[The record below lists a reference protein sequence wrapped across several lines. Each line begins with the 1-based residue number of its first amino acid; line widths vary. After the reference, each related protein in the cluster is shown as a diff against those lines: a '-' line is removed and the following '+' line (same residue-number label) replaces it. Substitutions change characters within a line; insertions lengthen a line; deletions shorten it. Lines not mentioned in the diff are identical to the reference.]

1 MNKQII
7 LIFGDQLDHQ
17 IPALAHIDRKRD
29 VIVMGEVVDEATHVK
44 HHKQKLVLIFSAM
57 RQFAAHLINE
67 GYKVHYHYFDSLSP
81 IKSFTD
87 LIQDAITQ
95 FNATSIC
102 LTEPSEYRV
111 KTMVNTWPYK
121 FNIPVRVLEDS
132 RFFCTTAMFNSWAS
146 GRKQLRMEFF
156 YRAMRKQHHILMDG
170 DQPEGEQWNY
180 DALNRKPPPKKGL
193 TTPTPCSIKPNATT
207 VSVKALVNEAFADH
221 FGDLADFH
229 YATNRDEALTVLNH
243 FITEILPQFGDYQDA
258 MLMSEPWMFH
268 SHLGFYLN
276 CGLLRPR
283 ECVDLAEKAYH
294 QGHAPLHAVEGFIR
308 QILGWREFIRGIYWL
323 KMPDYPKLNYFNATK
338 PLPAFYW
345 TGKTTMRCLQQCVQ
359 QTQVHAYA
367 HHIQRLMVLGNF
379 ALLAGITPEEVNEWF
394 WIVYAD
400 AYEWVE
406 LPNVSGMALFADG
419 GSLASKPYAASGAYI
434 HKMSNYC
441 QNCQFNVKE
450 KTGPSACP
458 FNYLYWHF
466 IDQHADKLAKNPRMA
481 LIYKAYDKLSDI
493 QKVAIKQSA
502 ETFLANLT

>member
-1 MNKQII
+1 MIKRII

-17 IPALAHIDRKRD
+17 IHALGQIDANQD
-29 VIVMGEVVDEATHVK
+29 LILMGEVVEEATHIK
-44 HHKQKLVLIFSAM
+44 HHKQKLVLVFAAM
-57 RQFAAHLINE
+57 RQFATELKARGLN
-67 GYKVHYHYFDSLSP
+67 VHYHNYNPSSP
-81 IKSFTD
+81 IQSFTH
-87 LIQDAITQ
+87 LILEGIQSFKPQSITM
-95 FNATSIC
+95 
-102 LTEPSEYRV
+102 TEPSEYRV
-111 KTMVNTWPYK
+111 KKMVHDWRDT
-121 FNIPVRVLEDS
+121 FDIPLEILDDK
-132 RFFCTTAMFNSWAS
+132 RFFCPTTQFNAWAS

-156 YRAMRKQHHILMDG
+156 YREMRKQHGILMEG
-170 DQPEGEQWNY
+170 DQPIGGQWNY
-180 DALNRKPPPKKGL
+180 DPLNRKPPPKKGL
-193 TTPTPCSIKPNATT
+193 TLPTPCHISPNPTTLAVKDFVNAT
-207 VSVKALVNEAFADH
+207 FADH
-221 FGDLADFH
+221 FGELTDFH

-243 FITEILPQFGDYQDA
+243 FITTTLPQFGDYQDA
-258 MLMSEPWMFH
+258 MLMNEPWMFH

-283 ECVDLAEKAYH
+283 ECVALAEEAYH
-294 QGHAPLHAVEGFIR
+294 KGHAPLHAVEGFIR

-323 KMPDYPKLNYFNATK
+323 KMPEYPKLNYFNATK
-338 PLPAFYW
+338 SLPSFYW

-359 QTQVHAYA
+359 QTQNHAYA

-379 ALLAGITPEEVNEWF
+379 ALLTGITPEAVNEWF

-419 GSLASKPYAASGAYI
+419 GALASKPYAASGAYI

-466 IDQHADKLAKNPRMA
+466 IEQHADKLAKNPRMA
-481 LIYKAYDKLSDI
+481 LIYKAFDKLSDE
-493 QKVAIKQSA
+493 QKTAIKQSA
-502 ETFLANLT
+502 EHFLANLT